1 MHDGRH
7 YFVICEQPQGLMP
20 SILDR
25 SVDLFVVVRSAQIH
39 TFAVASASRVALP
52 VLKGAAKALSAKLAL
67 QKQWEAPTIYS
78 VTRT

>member
-7 YFVICEQPQGLMP
+7 YFVICEEPQGLMP

-25 SVDLFVVVRSAQIH
+25 SVDLFVVAMSAQIH
-39 TFAVASASRVALP
+39 TFPVAPASSVALP

-67 QKQWEAPTIYS
+67 QKQREAPTIYS